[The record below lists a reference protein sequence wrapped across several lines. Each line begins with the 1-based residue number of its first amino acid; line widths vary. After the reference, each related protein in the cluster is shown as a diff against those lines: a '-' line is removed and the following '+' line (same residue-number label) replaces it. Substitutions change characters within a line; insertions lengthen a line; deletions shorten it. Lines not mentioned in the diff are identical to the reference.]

1 MAIVELVLL
10 KEKKRNLEEVLDGVR
25 FADAILHALKNMICI
40 YADNVLERLQ
50 ILWDLKN

>member
-1 MAIVELVLL
+1 MVIVELVLL
-10 KEKKRNLEEVLDGVR
+10 KGTKRNLEEVPDGVR
-25 FADAILHALKNMICI
+25 FVDVTLHVLKNMIYI